1 MAVTD
6 SLKNNEYMNHLG
18 LEFIALDNDNAVAR
32 FPFDGKLLN
41 PYKSLHGGVLYS
53 VADIVCGSL
62 ACMCGK
68 YCTTVSGNMNYLAP
82 GTANKYLEC
91 RATLNRAGSHMVFV
105 SCEIVSDTGARVAT
119 ASFTFYKTE
128 IDA

>member
-1 MAVTD
+1 MVIERIKENEFFNHLGIDFTDITDSTLTARIPFAD
-6 SLKNNEYMNHLG
+6 SLKN
-18 LEFIALDNDNAVAR
+18 
-32 FPFDGKLLN
+32 
-41 PYKSLHGGVLYS
+41 PYGSLHGGVLYS

-68 YCTTVSGNMNYLAP
+68 YCTTVSGNIDYLTP
-82 GTANKYLEC
+82 GIASEYLEC
-91 RATLNRAGSHMVFV
+91 RATLNRAGAHMVFV
-105 SCEIVSDTGARVAT
+105 SCEIVSDTGACVAT